1 MLHHLVEALTVERG
15 DWLGYETV
23 MAENYG
29 PAGRRL
35 ARLRRAGVFSPWQRH
50 LLPLH
55 RHVLDRSAGVLVH
68 SRFAASRLEVSGGGP
83 GAGGAAPRNTGG
95 GGV

>member
-1 MLHHLVEALTVERG
+1 MSTGQALRRPGVVLLHDPVLHHLVEALTLERG

-35 ARLRRAGVFSPWQRH
+35 ARLAARRESSRRAQRH

-55 RHVLDRSAGVLVH
+55 RHVLDRSAGCA
-68 SRFAASRLEVSGGGP
+68 RP
-83 GAGGAAPRNTGG
+83 
-95 GGV
+95 